1 MTLSIGQ
8 VAKLAGITVRTLHHY
23 DEIALLT
30 PSQRTT
36 AGYRRYTDHDLLR
49 LQQILLYRE
58 LGFPLE
64 EITDILDHPHTDEL
78 THLHRQHE
86 LLTRK
91 AQRLHH
97 VITNVERAIH
107 AHTQRIT
114 LTPQERFDIF
124 GDFHPEDHQPEVQR
138 RWGDTDTYAES
149 RRRAATHTKTDWL
162 HLTTQ
167 AAAIDDDL
175 RAAHTRGH
183 APDSPH
189 VMDIA
194 ERHRAHITRW
204 FYDCTPEHH
213 RRLGDLYATDPRFT
227 AHYDRLARGL
237 AAYYRQAIHA
247 NSARQQK

>member
-1 MTLSIGQ
+1 MTLSIGR

-36 AGYRRYTDHDLLR
+36 AGYRRYTHDDLLR

-64 EITDILDHPHTDEL
+64 QITDILDHPHTDHL

-91 AQRLHH
+91 AQRLHQ
-97 VITNVERAIH
+97 VITNVERAIQ
-107 AHTQRIT
+107 AHTHHLP
-114 LTPQERFDIF
+114 LTPEERFDVF
-124 GDFHPEDHQPEVQR
+124 GDFTPEDHQAEVQR
-138 RWGDTDTYAES
+138 RWGHTDAHAES
-149 RRRAATHTKTDWL
+149 RRRTAAYTKTDWL
-162 HLTTQ
+162 QLTAEAT
-167 AAAIDDDL
+167 AIDDDMH
-175 RAAHTRGH
+175 AARTRGL
-183 APDSPH
+183 APDHPD

-204 FYDCTPEHH
+204 FYDCTPELH
-213 RRLGDLYATDPRFT
+213 RGLGDLYATDPRFT
-227 AHYDRLARGL
+227 AAYDDRAPGL

-247 NSARQQK
+247 NARRL

>member
-36 AGYRRYTDHDLLR
+36 AGYRRYTDDDLLR

-64 EITDILDHPHTDEL
+64 QITHILDHPHTDHL
-78 THLHRQHE
+78 THLHRQHQ

-91 AQRLHH
+91 AQRLHQ
-97 VITNVERAIH
+97 VITNVERAIQ
-107 AHTQRIT
+107 AHTHHLT
-114 LTPQERFDIF
+114 LTPEERFDVF
-124 GDFHPEDHQPEVQR
+124 GHFTPEDHHAEVQR
-138 RWGDTDTYAES
+138 RWGHTDAYAES
-149 RRRAATHTKTDWL
+149 RRRAAAHTKTDWL
-162 HLTTQ
+162 QLTAEAT
-167 AAAIDDDL
+167 AIDDDM
-175 RAAHTRGH
+175 RAAHARGL
-183 APDSPH
+183 APDHPD

-204 FYDCTPEHH
+204 FYDCTPELH
-213 RRLGDLYATDPRFT
+213 RGLGDLYATDPRFT
-227 AHYDRLARGL
+227 ATYDDRAPGL

-247 NSARQQK
+247 NARRV